1 MWLRRFVLS
10 AEADPEH
17 GNLPFDGFPDQLDL
31 GREMRV
37 AIQLVDVHGAAQND
51 EPVVAADP
59 GPGVGLPPE
68 VHVADP
74 EAVAAEQWIPGAQDL
89 EGDVLEDE

>member
-10 AEADPEH
+10 TEADPEH

-37 AIQLVDVHGAAQND
+37 AIQLVDVHGAAQNAQ
-51 EPVVAADP
+51 PVVAADP
-59 GPGVGLPPE
+59 GPGASGWRPKFT
-68 VHVADP
+68 
-74 EAVAAEQWIPGAQDL
+74 
-89 EGDVLEDE
+89 